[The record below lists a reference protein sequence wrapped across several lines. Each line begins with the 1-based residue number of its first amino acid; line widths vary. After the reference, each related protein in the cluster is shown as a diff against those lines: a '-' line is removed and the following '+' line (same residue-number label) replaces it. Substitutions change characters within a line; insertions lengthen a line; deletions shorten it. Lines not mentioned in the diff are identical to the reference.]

1 MASKIGGAIV
11 RSGFITRSRLAS
23 LRRLTP
29 ISSIEPAHCPDFRKR
44 SSKSGDANP
53 R

>member
-1 MASKIGGAIV
+1 MAAAASV
-11 RSGFITRSRLAS
+11 RAQGSANKARLAS

-44 SSKSGDANP
+44 SIKSGDANL